1 MRKKVLAL
9 LLGGMM
15 AIGGLFVSAPATVQ
29 AEDDADD
36 DADDLVSQ
44 GWQEWA
50 ATHSGYCSGLSDAHI
65 KSSDV
70 TLVNGC
76 LTVTLQV
83 EFPDKPS
90 GADYGY
96 GGAVYVC
103 EEQWQP
109 TENIGGSDTEYYDY
123 LTLASKDTTKKYF
136 NECDGGN
143 YDGEGAFTLTF
154 DGLAS
159 GKTYYVYCY
168 VYDTH
173 GWGEK
178 ETYGLHWAV
187 YLGSETPAA
196 SSDSSSGSSS
206 SGGSS
211 SGSTSSGSTSSE
223 NTSSCGSAQASDP
236 GKTFEENLTNQ
247 VKGAEPGATVVVEQG
262 VTTLPNFVMKEL
274 LKRTDVSLKLE
285 FTYQNTDYV
294 IVIPA
299 GQAVDNDIPLYGPL
313 YLAQQY
319 GNRAGTDASVGGT
332 YEVRSGDCLSRIA
345 AASNMTLQQL
355 LAKNPQIKDPNKI
368 VVGQKINR

>member
-9 LLGGMM
+9 LLGGVM
-15 AIGGLFVSAPATVQ
+15 AVGGLFVSAPATVQ

-36 DADDLVSQ
+36 LVSQ

-50 ATHSGYCSGLSDAHI
+50 ATHNDYCSGLSDAHI

-70 TLVNGC
+70 TLVNGR
-76 LTVTLQV
+76 LTVTLQA
-83 EFPDKPS
+83 EFPNK
-90 GADYGY
+90 YGDW
-96 GGAVYVC
+96 GGAVLVC

-109 TENIGGSDTEYYDY
+109 TAGIGNEGTDHYNWR
-123 LTLASKDTTKKYF
+123 TLGPNATARKYF
-136 NECDGGN
+136 NESDGGDFDDTCSGV
-143 YDGEGAFTLTF
+143 YTF
-154 DGLAS
+154 DGLTS

-168 VYDTH
+168 VGDSH
-173 GWGEK
+173 GVGEAV
-178 ETYGLHWAV
+178 YGAHWAI
-187 YLGSETPAA
+187 YLGSATPAA
-196 SSDSSSGSSS
+196 SSGSSSGSSS
-206 SGGSS
+206 SGNTSSEGSSSGSSS
-211 SGSTSSGSTSSE
+211 SGSTSSESS
-223 NTSSCGSAQASDP
+223 SSCGSESAWSVYEDKVTDQIR
-236 GKTFEENLTNQ
+236 T
-247 VKGAEPGATVVVEQG
+247 AEVGSTVVMNEG
-262 VTTLPNFVMKEL
+262 INTLSNTMMKQL
-274 LKRTDVSLKLE
+274 LEKGNVSLRME
-285 FTYQNTDYV
+285 FIYEGKDYV

-319 GNRAGTDASVGGT
+319 GNRAGTDTSAGDT

>member
-1 MRKKVLAL
+1 MEEWIMRKKVLAL
-9 LLGGMM
+9 LLGGLM
-15 AIGGLFVSAPATVQ
+15 AVGGLFVSAPATVQ

-36 DADDLVSQ
+36 LVSQ

-50 ATHSGYCSGLSDAHI
+50 ATHDDYCSGLSDAHI

-76 LTVTLQV
+76 LTVTLQA
-83 EFPDKPS
+83 EFPNKHGDW
-90 GADYGY
+90 
-96 GGAVYVC
+96 GGAVLVC
-103 EEQWQP
+103 EEQWQS
-109 TENIGGSDTEYYDY
+109 TAGIGNEGTDYYNWRTLGSNAT
-123 LTLASKDTTKKYF
+123 ARKYF
-136 NECDGGN
+136 NESDGGDFDDTCSGV
-143 YDGEGAFTLTF
+143 YTF
-154 DGLAS
+154 DGLTS

-168 VYDTH
+168 VGDSH
-173 GWGEK
+173 GVGEAA
-178 ETYGLHWAV
+178 YGAHWAI
-187 YLGSETPAA
+187 YLGSATPAA
-196 SSDSSSGSSS
+196 SSGSSSGSSS
-206 SGGSS
+206 SG
-211 SGSTSSGSTSSE
+211 STSSE
-223 NTSSCGSAQASDP
+223 GTSSCGSAQASDP

-247 VKGAEPGATVVVEQG
+247 VKGAEPGAMVVVEQG

-319 GNRAGTDASVGGT
+319 GNRAGADTSVGDT

>member
-9 LLGGMM
+9 LLGGLM
-15 AIGGLFVSAPATVQ
+15 AVGGLFVSAPATVQ

-36 DADDLVSQ
+36 LVSQ

-50 ATHSGYCSGLSDAHI
+50 ATHNDYCSGLSDAHI

-70 TLVNGC
+70 TLVNGR
-76 LTVTLQV
+76 LTVTLQA

-123 LTLASKDTTKKYF
+123 LALASEDMTKKYF
-136 NECDGGN
+136 GECDGGN

-187 YLGSETPAA
+187 YLGSATPAA
-196 SSDSSSGSSS
+196 SSGSSSGSSS
-206 SGGSS
+206 SG
-211 SGSTSSGSTSSE
+211 STSSE
-223 NTSSCGSAQASDP
+223 GTSSCGSAQASDP

-247 VKGAEPGATVVVEQG
+247 VKGAEPGAMVVVEQG

-285 FTYQNTDYV
+285 FTYQNTEYV

-319 GNRAGTDASVGGT
+319 GNRAGADTSAGDT